1 MNFIGKQAFTMSS
14 LKTVGGFSQM
24 ALWFGA
30 AVSLAEIMTGSLIAP
45 LGLKTGIIAILLG
58 HLIGG
63 LILAFTGVIGFKEKK
78 PSLMA
83 SRLSMGSYGSYIIS
97 IFNIVQLIGWTAIM
111 LIQCTRALQPITG
124 KLMGFDNFT
133 VLVIFTGI
141 LVAIWALSND
151 QGVTVVN
158 NLAVGLL
165 LVLCVFV
172 FTRVISTGEVQTIAQ
187 TISFGMALELSIIMP
202 LSWVPLISDYTR
214 SGKSLQGSFFGS
226 FIGYFIGSSFMYILG
241 LVFAVYTGTSDPVGM
256 LANMNLGLAALLIVV
271 LSTVTTTFLDVYS
284 SVMST
289 LNLSSGLSR
298 RGLIILFSALG
309 ILLAIFFPMENYINF
324 LYMIG
329 SMFAPAF
336 SVILTDYYLYRKD
349 RSMNLF
355 NIPGLLAMVA
365 GIATYYSVLPLDLVL
380 GSTIPCMLVTF
391 MVYVI
396 TRKVYD
402 HYRLPQLESGN
413 II

>member
-14 LKTVGGFSQM
+14 GKTIGGFTQM

-133 VLVIFTGI
+133 VLVISTGI

-336 SVILTDYYLYRKD
+336 SVILTDYYLFRQD

-391 MVYVI
+391 AVYVI

-402 HYRLPQLESGN
+402 HYRLPQLQSEDAV
-413 II
+413 

>member
-1 MNFIGKQAFTMSS
+1 MNSG
-14 LKTVGGFSQM
+14 KTVGGFSQM

-30 AVSLAEIMTGSLIAP
+30 AVSLAEIITGSLIAP
-45 LGLKTGIIAILLG
+45 LGLKTGITTILLG
-58 HLIGG
+58 HLIGC
-63 LILAFTGVIGFKEKK
+63 LILACTGVIGFREKK
-78 PSLMA
+78 PSLIA
-83 SRLSMGSYGSYIIS
+83 SRLSMGTYGSYIIS
-97 IFNIVQLIGWTAIM
+97 IFNIIQLIGWTAIM
-111 LIQCTRALQPITG
+111 LIQCTRALQSITG

-141 LVAIWALSND
+141 LVAIWAISND
-151 QGVTVVN
+151 NGVTVVN

-165 LVLCVFV
+165 LVLCMFV
-172 FTRVISTGEVQTIAQ
+172 FATIISTGEAKTISQ
-187 TISFGMALELSIIMP
+187 TISFGTALELSIIMP

-214 SGKSLQGSFFGS
+214 SGKSLQGSFYGS

-256 LANMNLGLAALLIVV
+256 LGNMNLGLAALLIVV

-289 LNLSSGLSR
+289 LNLASGLSKKW
-298 RGLIILFSALG
+298 LIMLFSALG
-309 ILLAIFFPMENYINF
+309 IVLAIFFPMENYVSF

-329 SMFAPAF
+329 SLFAPAF

-349 RSMNLF
+349 RSMHLF
-355 NIPGLLAMVA
+355 NIPGLLAMVT
-365 GIATYYSVLPLDLVL
+365 GIITYYSVLPLDLPV

-391 MVYVI
+391 TVYII
-396 TRKVYD
+396 TRKAYD
-402 HYRLPQLESGN
+402 QVLFNVKIPKEELKC
-413 II
+413 

>member
-1 MNFIGKQAFTMSS
+1 MSS
-14 LKTVGGFSQM
+14 GKTIGGFTQM

-133 VLVIFTGI
+133 VLVISTGI

-241 LVFAVYTGTSDPVGM
+241 PVSYTH
-256 LANMNLGLAALLIVV
+256 L
-271 LSTVTTTFLDVYS
+271 
-284 SVMST
+284 T
-289 LNLSSGLSR
+289 LPTK
-298 RGLIILFSALG
+298 A
-309 ILLAIFFPMENYINF
+309 
-324 LYMIG
+324 
-329 SMFAPAF
+329 
-336 SVILTDYYLYRKD
+336 
-349 RSMNLF
+349 
-355 NIPGLLAMVA
+355 
-365 GIATYYSVLPLDLVL
+365 
-380 GSTIPCMLVTF
+380 
-391 MVYVI
+391 
-396 TRKVYD
+396 
-402 HYRLPQLESGN
+402 
-413 II
+413 

>member
-1 MNFIGKQAFTMSS
+1 MSS
-14 LKTVGGFSQM
+14 GKTIGGFSQM

-124 KLMGFDNFT
+124 KLMGFENFT

-187 TISFGMALELSIIMP
+187 TMSFGMALELSIIMP

-241 LVFAVYTGTSDPVGM
+241 LAFAVYTGTSDPVGM

-336 SVILTDYYLYRKD
+336 SVILTDYYLFRQD
-349 RSMNLF
+349 RSLNLF

-402 HYRLPQLESGN
+402 HYRFPSWKAG
-413 II
+413 I

>member
-1 MNFIGKQAFTMSS
+1 MSS
-14 LKTVGGFSQM
+14 GKTIGGFSQM

-124 KLMGFDNFT
+124 KLMGFENFT

-187 TISFGMALELSIIMP
+187 TMSFGMALELSIIMP

-241 LVFAVYTGTSDPVGM
+241 LAFAVYTGTSDPVGM

-336 SVILTDYYLYRKD
+336 SVILTDYYLFRQD

-402 HYRLPQLESGN
+402 HYRFPSWKAG
-413 II
+413 I